1 MQELRY
7 STIFKIL
14 VIMQIQMEHQEFAD
28 KLIAAAYMVFTLDF
42 NTLKRIDQMGVRAS
56 ESSAKKIMIDHH
68 QEPDDYADIM
78 FSNPSIGSTCE
89 FVFQIIEGL
98 GLVQKINK
106 DIASSLYTGIVTDT
120 GSFRFPSVTAA
131 THRAVATLIDGG
143 ANHSQIH
150 EKIKDNARP
159 ERLKLLGIALNN
171 MVCITKYKTAY
182 ITLSQEE
189 LDACNYQKG
198 DTEGFVNYGLSIA
211 GIEMQYR
218 HRQRFI
224 MKKNRKL
231 LLGSKYPTLTLE
243 YRRGIPNWFGSNVN
257 YNLLRLQAFDD
268 IQWPRLGYSN
278 WFIGMGSFLGSNL
291 DSIRFIEHKFFRG
304 SDNYL
309 FSNPTN
315 SFQALDSTYHT
326 ARPYIEIYGI
336 HHFQGSIFQQ
346 IPFVNSLKFEIAVG
360 GSALYIPSLNK
371 NQFETFFGLEKPFKF
386 FDEMLKYGLYYV
398 ITPGSTIRQGFR
410 MKIGLVGYDRY
421 RGKWDY

>member
-1 MQELRY
+1 MIENELEQLKQWLDKPAAVVIIPHKNPDGDAMGSCLAWQGILNQLGH
-7 STIFKIL
+7 STT
-14 VIMQIQMEHQEFAD
+14 VIAPNEYPSFLHWLPGHDSVLIYENNQEFAD

-42 NTLKRIDQMGVRAS
+42 NTLKRIDQMGVRVS

-211 GIEMQYR
+211 GIEMAVL
-218 HRQRFI
+218 
-224 MKKNRKL
+224 MTESKKENMIKISFRSKGDL
-231 LLGSKYPTLTLE
+231 AVNLFAKTYFEGGGHINAAGGKSDKSLQETEAYFLKSLGT
-243 YRRGIPNWFGSNVN
+243 
-257 YNLLRLQAFDD
+257 
-268 IQWPRLGYSN
+268 
-278 WFIGMGSFLGSNL
+278 FLS
-291 DSIRFIEHKFFRG
+291 
-304 SDNYL
+304 
-309 FSNPTN
+309 
-315 SFQALDSTYHT
+315 
-326 ARPYIEIYGI
+326 
-336 HHFQGSIFQQ
+336 
-346 IPFVNSLKFEIAVG
+346 
-360 GSALYIPSLNK
+360 
-371 NQFETFFGLEKPFKF
+371 
-386 FDEMLKYGLYYV
+386 
-398 ITPGSTIRQGFR
+398 
-410 MKIGLVGYDRY
+410 
-421 RGKWDY
+421 